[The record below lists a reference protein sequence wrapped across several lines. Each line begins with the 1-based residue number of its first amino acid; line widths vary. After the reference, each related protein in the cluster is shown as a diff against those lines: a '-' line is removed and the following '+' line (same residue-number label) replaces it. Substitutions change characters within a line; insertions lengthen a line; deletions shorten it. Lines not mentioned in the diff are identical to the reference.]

1 MIVATPPPRR
11 KTITTTAIATTI
23 VTIFKKPSH
32 PIHHQIHLKIK
43 HRINQLENGL
53 MISETKLDDS
63 FPEAQFYI
71 EGFRAPFRLDRNKH
85 GGGILLYVRNNI
97 NAILL
102 TDHVFPNDIEAF
114 FTEIKVNT
122 RKWLVCCSY
131 NPNRINVSTHLEQ
144 V

>member
-1 MIVATPPPRR
+1 MLTKVLDI
-11 KTITTTAIATTI
+11 
-23 VTIFKKPSH
+23 
-32 PIHHQIHLKIK
+32 
-43 HRINQLENGL
+43 L

-97 NAILL
+97 EAILL

-122 RKWLVCCSY
+122 CKWLLCCSY
-131 NPNRINVSTHLEQ
+131 NPNRTNVSAQLEQ
-144 V
+144 IWKALDVDSKKYENFLLIGDFKFDIKKQI